1 MRLGLGNRTSTPFTR
16 ALAIAV
22 VTGGLGA
29 AGAVGLLDAT
39 PAGAASPAVPLP
51 PSVVAAG
58 DTVLNPTLELFDNT
72 TTCAVDLTADGL
84 LYSEFGLGPTPQ
96 IGGRPGCISE

>member
-1 MRLGLGNRTSTPFTR
+1 MGLGLGNKTSSRFTR
-16 ALAIAV
+16 AFAV
-22 VTGGLGA
+22 AVITGSLGA
-29 AGAVGLLDAT
+29 GGAVALLDAA
-39 PAGAASPAVPLP
+39 PAGAASPAVSLP

-72 TTCAVDLTADGL
+72 TTCAVYLVADGA

-96 IGGRPGCISE
+96 TAGRPGCIAE